1 MEGSLVTDD
10 KPMFHSLAKGVFKL
24 NYQTEKFSWLTKV
37 NGEWEPNT
45 TDNTRIAAKNKRM
58 DLTYKAA
65 TTKPLTAS
73 FRSDF
78 VWTPLPERSYST
90 WVLYQYKY
98 DAAYNH
104 SLAFNG
110 NAEEVESLS
119 YYNEVPVMNEH
130 KVETG
135 LKTFRDF
142 DSGRHILHSTLS
154 FQVINNRKQNNWTV
168 IKTDP
173 GTSPGGA
180 AVDLEEV
187 TGYAWRYRITPSSTD
202 FNVNGDIH
210 LNNALSDGDVKLSV
224 SPGLRFE
231 TKLALDQNSGAT
243 RVALDATLNEWEWRD
258 STRLRETFNYLS
270 VQTEQYMIADFRW
283 KKLEAHFDYAIQ
295 EYARRLNDDDHQQ
308 PLRIKG
314 MYPVGKA
321 NVKWNLSP
329 HHSLNLIQQMSV
341 KHPEYLQICWYD
353 RTAGY
358 LDKLYRGN
366 EQLVSPQTM
375 LYTLEYEF
383 KQKRFLSRTALTYR
397 EVLNE
402 IDQTWSNEEIDGR
415 QYKIFRW
422 INSADSRTTGL
433 TQKLSWQG
441 KAITANAAVTYN
453 QSRRTAKTSDVV
465 KDSFNWKLTGDITAR
480 LGKGWSL
487 GVDAKYQSKVA
498 TFFTIFK
505 EYCELNAHVQKD
517 FKRFSIYLKGCDL
530 LDMPRETSFE
540 SEELQE
546 AWVEQVRSN
555 RRLFLIGARWNF

>member
-1 MEGSLVTDD
+1 MDGSLVTDD
-10 KPMFHSLAKGVFKL
+10 KPMYHALAKGAFNL
-24 NYQTEKFSWLTKV
+24 NYQTNKFSWLLKV
-37 NGEWEPNT
+37 GGEWEPNT
-45 TDNTRIAAKNKRM
+45 TDNTRIAAKDKRL

-73 FRSDF
+73 IRSDF
-78 VWTPLPERSYST
+78 IWTPLPEKSYST

-104 SLAFNG
+104 SMTFDG
-110 NAEEVESLS
+110 NAEEMENLT

-135 LKTFRDF
+135 FKTYRDF
-142 DSGRHILHSTLS
+142 DSGRHILLSTLS
-154 FQVINNRKQNNWTV
+154 FQAVNNRKENIWTV

-173 GTSPGGA
+173 EAGSGGV
-180 AVDLEEV
+180 AVDLEYL

-202 FNVNGDIH
+202 FNVNGDIQ
-210 LNNALSDGDVKLSV
+210 LKNALSDGDVKLNV
-224 SPGLRFE
+224 SPGLRFDS
-231 TKLALDQNSGAT
+231 KLALDQNSGAT
-243 RVALDATLNEWEWRD
+243 RVAIDNTLKEWEWRD

-270 VQTEQYMIADFRW
+270 VQVEQYLIADFRW
-283 KKLEAHFDYAIQ
+283 KKLEAHFDYALQ

-314 MYPVGKA
+314 LYPVGKA
-321 NVKWNLSP
+321 NVKWAISP

-341 KHPEYLQICWYD
+341 KHPDYLQICWYD

-375 LYTLEYEF
+375 LYTLEYQF
-383 KQKRFLSRTALTYR
+383 KRERFLSKTALTYK

-422 INSADSRTTGL
+422 INSADSRTGGI
-433 TQKLSWQG
+433 TQKLGWRG
-441 KAITANAAVTYN
+441 KVITANAAVTYN
-453 QSRRTAKTSDVV
+453 RSRRTAKTSDTI
-465 KDSFNWKLTGDITAR
+465 KDSYNWNLTGDITAN

-487 GVDAKYQSKVA
+487 GADATYQSKVA

-505 EYCELNAHVQKD
+505 EYCELNARVQKD
-517 FKRFSIYLKGCDL
+517 FKRFSLYLKGCDL
-530 LDMPRETSFE
+530 LDMPRETRFE

-546 AWVEQVRSN
+546 AWVEQVRCN
-555 RRLFLIGARWNF
+555 RRLFLIGAKWKF

>member
-10 KPMFHSLAKGVFKL
+10 KPMFHALAQGVFRL
-24 NYQTEKFSWLTKV
+24 NYKTEKFSWLTKV
-37 NGEWEPNT
+37 EGEWEPNT
-45 TDNTRIAAKNKRM
+45 TDNTRIAAKNKRL

-73 FRSDF
+73 IKSDF
-78 VWTPLPERSYST
+78 VWTPLLDRSYTT

-104 SLAFNG
+104 SMTFDG
-110 NAEEVESLS
+110 NAEEMENLS

-142 DSGRHILHSTLS
+142 DSGRHILQSTLS
-154 FQVINNRKQNNWTV
+154 FQVVNNRKENVWTV

-173 GTSPGGA
+173 GASSGGI
-180 AVDLEEV
+180 AVDLEDI

-202 FNVNGDIH
+202 FNLNGDIF
-210 LNNALSDGDVKLSV
+210 LKNAISDGDVKLSV

-231 TKLALDQNSGAT
+231 NKLALDQNSGAT
-243 RVALDATLNEWEWRD
+243 RVALDASLSQWEWRD

-270 VQTEQYMIADFRW
+270 VQVEQYVVADFRW
-283 KKLEAHFDYAIQ
+283 KKLEAHFDYAFQ
-295 EYARRLNDDDHQQ
+295 EYARRLNDDEHQQ
-308 PLRIKG
+308 PLKIKG
-314 MYPVGKA
+314 LYPVGKA
-321 NVKWNLSP
+321 NVKWTLSP
-329 HHSLNLIQQMSV
+329 SHSLNLIHQMSV
-341 KHPEYLQICWYD
+341 KHPDYLQICWYD

-366 EQLVSPQTM
+366 EQLISPQTM
-375 LYTLEYEF
+375 LYTLEYEY
-383 KQKRFLSRTALTYR
+383 KQKRFLSKTALTYK

-422 INSADSRTTGL
+422 INSSDSRTAGI
-433 TQKLSWQG
+433 TQKLGWRG
-441 KAITANAAVTYN
+441 EVITANAAVTYN

-465 KDSFNWKLTGDITAR
+465 KNSFNWKLTGDITAN

-505 EYCELNAHVQKD
+505 EYCELNANVQKD
-517 FKRFSIYLKGCDL
+517 FKRFSVYLKCNDL
-530 LDMPRETSFE
+530 LDMPRETSFQ
-540 SEELQE
+540 SEELKE
-546 AWVEQVRSN
+546 AWIEQVRRN
-555 RRLFLIGARWNF
+555 RRLFLIGAKWKF